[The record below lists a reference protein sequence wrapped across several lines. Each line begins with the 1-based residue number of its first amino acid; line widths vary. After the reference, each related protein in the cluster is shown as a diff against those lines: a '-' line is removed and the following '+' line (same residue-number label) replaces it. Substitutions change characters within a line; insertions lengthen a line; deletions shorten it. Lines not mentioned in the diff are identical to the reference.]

1 MDSNREPLDQYI
13 IMEAD
18 GCYSHTYIPR
28 YTVAALGF
36 VSRDPFFRDR
46 LRNLEWALF
55 RARALAPRYVEEET
69 GEILGDVLKGI
80 IPALLTACAALAA
93 ATLLGAGVGAVV
105 GFFFGGVGALPGG
118 AAGAKVG
125 FQVGVVLLKWLG
137 LGFLVAH
144 VGRHLHQVGYLIQS
158 GFRTAWGSN
167 AIDRDPGTPFD
178 ADYRPPTAWNP
189 AVPDDFAVD
198 RAADKFARAVAVLVR
213 LTLEGVV
220 LYLTAKGVSRLPA
233 VVARLKKS
241 RFGVG
246 FALWV
251 QQNHQRLMQNPKLNG
266 SATKAGAAQPVRVLD
281 HSGVPEQPRPG
292 RRPIHA
298 DRLPRKPQLRLEYEK
313 KVLKLKEKALK
324 LKESGRHDEEIARA
338 LHAERRALGVKFK
351 NITPPEILEKIY
363 QRNLEKYG
371 DPLGP
376 SIELLRSRGKTWT
389 QIIESACRPGGSD
402 LGF

>member
-1 MDSNREPLDQYI
+1 MDSDREPLDQYI

-18 GCYSHTYIPR
+18 GCYSRSYIPR

-69 GEILGDVLKGI
+69 GEMLGDVLRGI

-105 GFFFGGVGALPGG
+105 GFFFGGVGAIPGS

-144 VGRHLHQVGYLIQS
+144 VGRHLHQVGTLIQS
-158 GFRTAWGSN
+158 GFRAAWGSS
-167 AIDRDPGTPFD
+167 AIDRDPGTPLY
-178 ADYRPPTAWNP
+178 ADCCPPTPWNP

-198 RAADKFARAVAVLVR
+198 HAADKFARAVAVLVR

-220 LYLTAKGVSRLPA
+220 LYLTAKGVSHLPKL
-233 VVARLKKS
+233 VARLKNS
-241 RFGVG
+241 RFGAG

-266 SATKAGAAQPVRVLD
+266 KANTAPAQPVRVLD
-281 HSGVPEQPRPG
+281 HTSVPEQSRPG
-292 RRPIHA
+292 TRPIHA
-298 DRLPRKPQLRLEYEK
+298 DKLPRKPQLRLQYEK
-313 KVLKLKEKALK
+313 EVLKLKEKAIK
-324 LKESGRHDEEIARA
+324 LKEIGRPDEEIART

-351 NITPPEILEKIY
+351 NITPQELLEKIY

-376 SIELLRSRGKTWT
+376 SIDFLRSRGKTWT